1 MIKLENLTKQFV
13 QKKGQPL
20 KAVDNVNLNVPEG
33 EMCVLLGPSGCGKTT
48 TLKMI
53 NRLIAPSSGNI
64 LINGE
69 NTNDMDTVTLR
80 RNIGYVIQQ
89 IGLFPNMTI
98 EENITVVPRMLGWDK
113 ARCKQRA
120 EGQLCATLLSS
131 SLNAIGLIASY
142 GNSSEE
148 TLCNT
153 SASLLRIPSAVSLL
167 PLATGLYPATLL
179 PPDANAC
186 SNARETT
193 VFPTEV
199 SVPVIKKR
207 FSITN
212 STVMLRK
219 YKPGK

>member
-113 ARCKQRA
+113 ALQ
-120 EGQLCATLLSS
+120 ATRRRVDGHGG
-131 SLNAIGLIASY
+131 AGCQKI
-142 GNSSEE
+142 
-148 TLCNT
+148 
-153 SASLLRIPSAVSLL
+153 SASLSKGDVRGQQQRIGVIRALAADPPVLLMDEPFGAVD
-167 PLATGLYPATLL
+167 PI
-179 PPDANAC
+179 N
-186 SNARETT
+186 RE
-193 VFPTEV
+193 
-199 SVPVIKKR
+199 VIQNQFLDMQRKLKR
-207 FSITN
+207 
-212 STVMLRK
+212 
-219 YKPGK
+219 P